1 MFDSLLELEFDEVP
15 DALTLES
22 LDEELVSVSM
32 EVTDEVSEAKNDSKD
47 KTERVSPEESLSKS
61 KDSSIL

>member
-1 MFDSLLELEFDEVP
+1 MFVSLLELEFDEVP
-15 DALTLES
+15 DALALDS

-47 KTERVSPEESLSKS
+47 KTERESLEESLSKDCS
-61 KDSSIL
+61 ML